1 MCFYILAVFSFR
13 WCIMNNLFS
22 VDLAKM
28 NYKEIADWI
37 IKCRNEIKKE
47 NCENLEKYYID
58 LENFCNEWEKH
69 SEANKS
75 IYQSEKYK
83 KAIVYVS
90 YRDMISFHFD
100 FGNGKETINPFI
112 YNFENSIFASNKIE
126 TELSQQFNK
135 YYDKLIK
142 VFEQDEVEDTEKE
155 AHKKSYKEKLH
166 DILVN
171 ERFNTLRIRTRVFVN
186 NKWLKSAS
194 YDEFLKE
201 CDNQRNYE
209 IEFIDK
215 ISKGN
220 SGKAMDEYGISSTN
234 YNEYMSESKCEQE
247 FGKKMFVN
255 IAFALSLPY
264 TYAERLLN
272 FNGSTMKYSDRIFD
286 IICKKAFFIG
296 FSRDMA
302 NDLIKKKNLEI
313 KNDFATY
320 REIPNLDK
328 NRK

>member
-1 MCFYILAVFSFR
+1 
-13 WCIMNNLFS
+13 MNSLFS
-22 VDLAKM
+22 VDLSKM

-37 IKCRNEIKKE
+37 IKCRQSVIREDFDRIE
-47 NCENLEKYYID
+47 DYYAE
-58 LENFCNEWEKH
+58 LENFCDEWEKH

-100 FGNGKETINPFI
+100 FGSGKETINPFI

-126 TELSQQFNK
+126 NELSQQFNK

-142 VFEQDEVEDTEKE
+142 IFGEEKEVEDTEKE
-155 AHKKSYKEKLH
+155 THKKSYKEKLH

-171 ERFNTLRIRTRVFVN
+171 ERFNTLTIRTRVFVN

-209 IEFIDK
+209 IEFIEK
-215 ISKGN
+215 SKKGN
-220 SGKAMDEYGISSTN
+220 SGKAMDEYGISTTN
-234 YNEYMSESKCEQE
+234 YNEFVSESKCEQE

-272 FNGSTMKYSDRIFD
+272 FNGSTLKYSDRIFD

-313 KNDFATY
+313 KNKFDDY
-320 REIPNLDK
+320 KEVPNLDK

>member
-1 MCFYILAVFSFR
+1 
-13 WCIMNNLFS
+13 MNSLFS
-22 VDLAKM
+22 VDLSKM

-37 IKCRNEIKKE
+37 ISCRQYVVRE
-47 NCENLEKYYID
+47 NFDRIEDYYIELEK
-58 LENFCNEWEKH
+58 FCDEWEKH

-100 FGNGKETINPFI
+100 FGSGKEKINPFI

-126 TELSQQFNK
+126 NELSQQFNK

-142 VFEQDEVEDTEKE
+142 IFEEEKEVEDTEKE
-155 AHKKSYKEKLH
+155 THKKSYKEKLH

-171 ERFNTLRIRTRVFVN
+171 ERFNTLTIRTRVFVN

-209 IEFIDK
+209 IEFIEK
-215 ISKGN
+215 TTKGN
-220 SGKAMDEYGISSTN
+220 SVKAMDEYGISSSN
-234 YNEYMSESKCEQE
+234 YNEFRSENYCEQE
-247 FGKKMFVN
+247 FKKKMFVN

-264 TYAERLLN
+264 TLAERLLN

-286 IICKKAFFIG
+286 VICKKAFFIG
-296 FSRDMA
+296 FSRNMA

-313 KNDFATY
+313 KNNFASY
-320 REIPNLDK
+320 KEIPNLDK

>member
-1 MCFYILAVFSFR
+1 M
-13 WCIMNNLFS
+13 
-22 VDLAKM
+22 
-28 NYKEIADWI
+28 
-37 IKCRNEIKKE
+37 
-47 NCENLEKYYID
+47 
-58 LENFCNEWEKH
+58 
-69 SEANKS
+69 
-75 IYQSEKYK
+75 
-83 KAIVYVS
+83 
-90 YRDMISFHFD
+90 
-100 FGNGKETINPFI
+100 
-112 YNFENSIFASNKIE
+112 
-126 TELSQQFNK
+126 
-135 YYDKLIK
+135 
-142 VFEQDEVEDTEKE
+142 
-155 AHKKSYKEKLH
+155 
-166 DILVN
+166 N

>member
-1 MCFYILAVFSFR
+1 
-13 WCIMNNLFS
+13 MNSLFS
-22 VDLAKM
+22 VDLSKM

-37 IKCRNEIKKE
+37 IKCRQFVVREDFDRIE
-47 NCENLEKYYID
+47 DYYTK
-58 LENFCNEWEKH
+58 LENFCDEWEKH

-112 YNFENSIFASNKIE
+112 YNFENSIFASSKIE
-126 TELSQQFNK
+126 NELSQQFNK

-142 VFEQDEVEDTEKE
+142 IFEEEKEVEDTEKE
-155 AHKKSYKEKLH
+155 THKKSYKEKLH

-171 ERFNTLRIRTRVFVN
+171 ERFNTLTIRTRVFVN

-201 CDNQRNYE
+201 CENQRNYE
-209 IEFIDK
+209 IEFIEK
-215 ISKGN
+215 SQKGN
-220 SGKAMDEYGISSTN
+220 SEKAMDEYGISSSN
-234 YNEYMSESKCEQE
+234 YNEFRNEKYCEQE
-247 FGKKMFVN
+247 FKKKMFVN

-264 TYAERLLN
+264 TLAERLLN
-272 FNGSTMKYSDRIFD
+272 FNGSTMKYSDRVFD
-286 IICKKAFFIG
+286 VICKKAFFIG

-313 KNDFATY
+313 KNNFASY
-320 REIPNLDK
+320 KEIPNLDK